1 MEGPMAIN
9 IGRRKFV
16 AVLGGTAFVRSFAA
30 RASDLDAPEVAI
42 SWSQHQREKG
52 ESR

>member
-9 IGRRKFV
+9 IGRRKFG
-16 AVLGGTAFVRSFAA
+16 AALGGTAFAWPLAA
-30 RASDLDAPEVAI
+30 RASDSDAPEVAI
-42 SWSQHQREKG
+42 SWSQHRRERG